1 MKTFSLLIVS
11 LVTLFLPHTHVQ
23 AEEAEV
29 LPKLTQ
35 VEISQKIKAKESFY
49 LFVGRPD
56 NVDTQKAL
64 KRLSERSETIYY
76 LNTKEAEKVSYRK
89 FAKKYKI
96 KSGAHL
102 AHFKGKTQ
110 TNFLPN
116 VASSTLEEIEQF
128 FQLSAE

>member
-1 MKTFSLLIVS
+1 MKSFNLLVLSLLT
-11 LVTLFLPHTHVQ
+11 LVLPTSFVQ
-23 AEEAEV
+23 AETKEG
-29 LPKLTQ
+29 LPNLTQ

-56 NVDTQKAL
+56 NADTQKAL
-64 KRLSERSETIYY
+64 KQLNERSETIYY

-102 AHFKGKTQ
+102 AHFKGKIQ